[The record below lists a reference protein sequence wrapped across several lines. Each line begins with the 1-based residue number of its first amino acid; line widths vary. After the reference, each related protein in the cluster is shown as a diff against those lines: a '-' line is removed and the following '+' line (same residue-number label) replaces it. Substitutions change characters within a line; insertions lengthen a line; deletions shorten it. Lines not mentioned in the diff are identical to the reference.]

1 MISFSNAILP
11 TLTRDQP
18 NQHPWLIPGLHR
30 QQARTLAARR
40 RIDKPALEVVEA
52 RGRIDLEEPYLA
64 GGQVD
69 AAVPAIRPAVAT
81 SRALTWLKSPE

>member
-1 MISFSNAILP
+1 M
-11 TLTRDQP
+11 
-18 NQHPWLIPGLHR
+18 
-30 QQARTLAARR
+30 AARR